1 MCDEKV
7 DYNKIL
13 IGINTEV
20 KTLDNKNI
28 RAINF
33 DNAATTP
40 PFKSVIDKIIKLS
53 EYYGSIGRGAGHK
66 TEMTTYIYRESKKF
80 CQLLLYHN
88 TSILHEYLVEFY
100 QQFLQCIHY
109 W

>member
-13 IGINTEV
+13 IGINTKV

-40 PFKSVIDKIIKLS
+40 PFKSVIDKIIKL
-53 EYYGSIGRGAGHK
+53 IPK
-66 TEMTTYIYRESKKF
+66 TFTKISTALLIIDIILRIYLK
-80 CQLLLYHN
+80 
-88 TSILHEYLVEFY
+88 
-100 QQFLQCIHY
+100 
-109 W
+109 